1 MRGVRAILALLAFSL
16 GCLPAS
22 ADEALWAKLREGG
35 RVALIRHAQAPG
47 GAGDP
52 AGFRLDDCGTQ
63 RNLSEQGR
71 AQARALGERIRAQA
85 VPVERLVSSQWCRT
99 IETARLLDLGP
110 VESAPTFNNAYVL
123 SAERDR
129 LTAGAR
135 EAIGAWRGRGTLI
148 VVSHGANILP
158 LTRIHPGEGEIVVVE
173 PDPGSPDR
181 LKVLGRIALGP

>member
-1 MRGVRAILALLAFSL
+1 MLRFDGMRILRSILALLALSR
-16 GCLPAS
+16 GALPAW
-22 ADEALWAKLREGG
+22 ADEAMWTKLREGG
-35 RVALIRHAQAPG
+35 RVAPIRHAQTPG

-71 AQARALGERIRAQA
+71 AQA
-85 VPVERLVSSQWCRT
+85 VPVERIASSQWCRT
-99 IETARLLDLGP
+99 LETARLLDLGP
-110 VESAPTFNNAYVL
+110 VEDAPTFNNAYVL

-135 EAIGAWRGRGTLI
+135 EAIGAWLGRGTLI

-181 LKVLGRIALGP
+181 LKVLGRIGLGP